1 MTAKWAMRT
10 CEGRAGHS
18 HGRAFQC
25 GVSWLEWGK
34 EHRYSWVVVG
44 WLMVSDTEQAEDTIT
59 VGIEL
64 SMGFSVQ
71 AGKEETHSAWTAGV

>member
-1 MTAKWAMRT
+1 
-10 CEGRAGHS
+10 
-18 HGRAFQC
+18 
-25 GVSWLEWGK
+25 VSWLEWGK